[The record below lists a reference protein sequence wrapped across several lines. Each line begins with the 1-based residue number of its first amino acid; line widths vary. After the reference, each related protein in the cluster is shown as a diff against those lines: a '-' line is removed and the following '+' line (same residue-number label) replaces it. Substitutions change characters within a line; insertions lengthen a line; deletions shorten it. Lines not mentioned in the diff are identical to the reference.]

1 MSDHSSVP
9 SSPLSS
15 TSSSPYSFSTGDSVL
30 ALYKSQ
36 LFPAVVIQVG
46 KDKIK
51 VHYKGWN
58 AKWDEWLD
66 GDRVRK
72 DDQVGRELMKEL
84 LSRNKRGR
92 KRKMKSSEDE
102 EEEDEFVE
110 DEDEVEVEEEKQV
123 EEYMKS
129 EEIKVLNL
137 ELSKEMKRMMV
148 QDLEHVSLLN
158 KVSLKDYAQI
168 IIM

>member
-30 ALYKSQ
+30 ALYKGQ
-36 LFPAVVIQVG
+36 LFPAVVLQVG

-72 DDQVGRELMKEL
+72 DDHEGRELMKEL

-102 EEEDEFVE
+102 EDDEFVE
-110 DEDEVEVEEEKQV
+110 DEDEVEEEKV
-123 EEYMKS
+123 EEYVKS
-129 EEIKVLNL
+129 EEKKVLNL
-137 ELSKEMKRMMV
+137 ELSKEMKRIMV

-158 KVSLKDYAQI
+158 KVSLNDYAQI